1 MRELAELIDKN
12 RSGWHSVKQW
22 LQEASNSYEVLPCN
36 LAQARADLH
45 QLQIT
50 TFSPLGAISYETG
63 GILIDNG
70 WLRILGSGHTR
81 LSRSLASWTQLV
93 TAGQTFQALL
103 IADDASGGF
112 FALNGGELGKDLG
125 GIYYFA
131 PDTLEW
137 ESLDTHYSGFLHWAL
152 CGDLDL
158 FYKNVRWTGWREEM
172 ALMNC
177 NLVYSFYPFLWT
189 EQQLSVE
196 KRSRVTIPVEKHWAL
211 CLDLQHQLTNM
222 QSDDLLPP

>member
-1 MRELAELIDKN
+1 M
-12 RSGWHSVKQW
+12 KQW
-22 LQEASNSYEVLPCN
+22 LLEASNSYEVLPCN

-137 ESLDTHYSGFLHWAL
+137 RASIPTIQVFCIGHFAEIWIYSIKMYAGRVGA
-152 CGDLDL
+152 
-158 FYKNVRWTGWREEM
+158 KRW
-172 ALMNC
+172 L
-177 NLVYSFYPFLWT
+177 
-189 EQQLSVE
+189 
-196 KRSRVTIPVEKHWAL
+196 
-211 CLDLQHQLTNM
+211 
-222 QSDDLLPP
+222 

>member
-1 MRELAELIDKN
+1 MRELAELIDQK

-22 LQEASNSYEVLPCN
+22 LQEAINSYEVLPCN

-50 TFSPLGAISYETG
+50 TFSPLGAILYETG

-81 LSRSLASWTQLV
+81 LSRTLASWTHLLN
-93 TAGQTFQALL
+93 AELTFQALL

-112 FALNGGELGKDLG
+112 FALNGGGLGKDLG
-125 GIYYFA
+125 GIYYLA

-137 ESLDTHYSGFLHWAL
+137 ESLDTNYSGFLHWAL

-158 FYKNVRWTGWREEM
+158 FYKNVRWTGWREET
-172 ALMNC
+172 ASMNC
-177 NLVYSFYPFLWT
+177 DLVYSFYPFLWT
-189 EQQLSVE
+189 EQQLSIE
-196 KRSRVTIPVEKHWAL
+196 NRSRVTVPVEKHWAL
-211 CLDLQHQLTNM
+211 CLDLQHQLTDM

>member
-1 MRELAELIDKN
+1 M
-12 RSGWHSVKQW
+12 
-22 LQEASNSYEVLPCN
+22 
-36 LAQARADLH
+36 
-45 QLQIT
+45 
-50 TFSPLGAISYETG
+50 
-63 GILIDNG
+63 
-70 WLRILGSGHTR
+70 
-81 LSRSLASWTQLV
+81 V